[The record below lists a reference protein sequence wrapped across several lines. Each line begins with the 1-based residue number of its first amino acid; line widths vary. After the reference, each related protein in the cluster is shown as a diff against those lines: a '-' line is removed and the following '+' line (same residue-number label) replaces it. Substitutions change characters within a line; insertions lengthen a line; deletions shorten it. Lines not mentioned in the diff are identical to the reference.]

1 MADNAQNNIRQ
12 EYTSASVG
20 LNMDN
25 VPSQIGKGQL
35 SYALN
40 AVLENFDDNSVNYQ
54 NELGNEL
61 CLTFPDEFV
70 LIGHHF
76 IPERD
81 KHIFFLTNPKTKAS
95 EIGYMVNND
104 CEYRTLIN
112 ASCLKFDVHYPIH
125 KVVHRITNCSTEI
138 YWTDGL
144 NPRRYLDIDNLPYT
158 LASGSILCDP
168 VYTTELDCNQLN
180 VQPDFDIPIVKIADV
195 TNTGD
200 LKAGTYQFAVQ
211 YADAQGNPYTSYY
224 SITNPVP
231 IGDPSIVTPNFDYP
245 VGRSIIVD
253 ISNLDITGLYHYFN
267 LAVVKTINAISSV
280 ELVGTYFIENISTQI
295 TYTGQNVTQ
304 IRLSMDDIM
313 EKFPYYEIAQDLTSA
328 QDVLIWDNLSSI
340 DRVNYQK
347 IASQIHLQWETWR
360 IPATENYADGD
371 NAANYRGYLR
381 DEVYAFE
388 IQFLLRNGKETDGF
402 HIPGREMTP
411 LEASR
416 PPIPNTDPDF
426 VGSGTSAPYWKIYNT
441 ATATPGHCP
450 GYVALPNYKGP
461 YKYGEFAYWEST
473 EEYPCNTELWGDLA
487 GKKIRHHK
495 FPDVAVSPIFES
507 KIFVDAASMAMGD
520 AAIFPIGVKVDVNE
534 IRSLITNYLTDEQKD
549 EIVGFRILRGN
560 RATNS
565 SIVGKGILR
574 NVNKY
579 EREGKDYYF
588 ANYPY
593 NDLHEDPFINSTNN
607 AFAEECDVFDVNIT
621 ALADGPEYASPYAKI
636 QYTSCETGKTVI
648 EYSYEVD
655 DNLHVGLNRRCAV
668 GKPTILIGDGTVAY
682 TNYDRYSVRVKGIRA
697 GFAYQYNDRT
707 YGITEKWISQDD
719 RTVGVEVVQGTGVAC
734 VRHCKGDKEEIIFLG
749 SVNVVDKEDFCGKAE
764 PLDPPVIDD
773 GDKLIFNSPE
783 TSFGQPFLGD
793 ILKLESTIYGR
804 GKAHFTEVLD
814 NAKYKLLSREAQI
827 DALGS
832 SVEIASITTDLNTEA
847 MMTAYQS
854 YLEIYL
860 NGITRKNY
868 AYSFNSIAN
877 YDYSTAVQNGLQ
889 IKQRNI
895 DKTRYLIPAV
905 TAIDGVNINNWYRE
919 SSVYIKT
926 SGSTPLPF
934 PTISGVEDNSR
945 FIISGKENCS
955 NPGELEDINV
965 VAYYASMKKEFIN
978 QWGQIYSYDTI
989 DTGYVHDFDP
999 PITPVDDV
1007 VFGGDT
1013 YICRFAFKTKL
1024 PFFIDNR
1031 VGAPDDSDIFYD
1043 EIGNVGYPAYWH
1055 SARSI
1060 LEDYTV
1066 YPAKEKTDTSLGIL
1080 TNFISYKAHNF
1091 DCSNDT
1097 TIATGAARTFY
1108 DGYFYLFAYG
1118 VPNFYCETSYNLDL
1132 RQAYNTKEGDFWP
1145 HVTSDIPDDW
1155 VQEKKVSI
1163 ANDNTY
1169 YYNST
1174 FSKQNVENYF
1184 SHLPADWSEDMCY
1197 THYPFRAIYSD
1208 VQIVDADNRVNSW
1221 RIYRAIS
1228 YFDFPQNYGHLT
1240 SLDGIQNRA
1249 VLARFHNKTLLYN
1262 SLLTIDTSNPQAA
1275 YIGNQQ
1281 MFRGSPPVDFAE
1293 TDLGYVGSQHKFMLK
1308 IPHGQVTIDA
1318 KRGHVFLIQGNG
1330 AQDISGFG
1338 SGLNRFFTDHLSF
1351 EILKDFP
1358 EAEVDNHFNGIG
1370 LHGVYDSKFERIL
1383 ITKLDYKPLVTG
1395 MTYDPVTREFM
1406 LGNEIIYV
1414 NDEEYFCNR
1423 SWTVSYNM
1431 NTKTWISFHSY
1442 LPNFYIG
1449 ENNFFYSGLNEC
1461 CDDFDFIVSDSP
1473 ITTTS
1478 STTAYVITTTS
1489 STTERPDYSCYIDG
1503 YVILEEETTTST
1515 STTICVRPERLFE
1528 IQMITG
1534 YTNDEETINSTYT
1547 AEMAREVMEM
1557 FIEEV
1562 PVTFNALSGWVE
1574 GIYVGAFVYADNGTD
1589 DCECVPDGWY
1599 FTSETAEG
1607 GYVFHIED
1615 CVIVELYVCATT
1627 TTTTPEPTTTTTSTT
1642 NCIGCYDYKLIDTN
1656 HNGVA
1661 TTFDVILCNLE
1672 PITVYVR
1679 HELSQVICLDKCS
1692 PIIITPETDGTYEII
1707 DECWDGYVEPTTTTT
1722 TTTIEETTTTTTTE
1736 GSTTTTTTTE
1746 GTTTTTT
1753 TSEPTTTT
1761 TTEEPTTTTTT
1772 TAEETT
1778 TTTTSTT
1785 AYDYSAEFID
1795 HVCEQE
1801 IVTTTT
1807 TSTTVE
1813 PTTTTTTTG
1822 EDTTTTTTTT
1832 TSCLECPYGFLY
1844 NYYAI
1849 VDPRNIAPE
1858 GWRVPTADD
1867 FNTLIT
1873 NAGGNVVGGEHLKM
1887 DGTTYWNVDTG
1898 DNSTGFGAVGSGMRS
1913 GADGSFMW
1921 WNELLYL
1928 RSSDFYTHLGIPY
1941 NIILN
1946 LDASSPNVY
1955 ISSVSAIDYGLPVR
1969 LIKEDDVDDG
1979 FMCDN
1984 DGNRYATVKIGDQV
1998 WMASN
2003 LITTSYRTGDA
2014 IDGPTFTN
2022 AQWIGLTDGAYS
2034 IYDDMSLCEGCD
2046 KCTTTT
2052 TTTICDLTVEITDS
2066 DCCDVD
2072 VELDGVECI
2081 DIP

>member
-168 VYTTELDCNQLN
+168 VYNEGDLDCNQLN

-313 EKFPYYEIAQDLTSA
+313 EKFPYYEIAQDLTAA

-371 NAANYRGYLR
+371 NAANYRGYMR
-381 DEVYAFE
+381 DEVYPFE
-388 IQFLLRNGKETDGF
+388 IQFLLKNGKETDGF

-416 PPIPNTDPDF
+416 PSIPNTDPDF

-441 ATATPGHCP
+441 ATAAPGHCP

-507 KIFVDAASMAMGD
+507 LIFYDADSMVMGNE
-520 AAIFPIGVKVDVNE
+520 AIFPIGVKVDVNN
-534 IRSLITNYLTDEQKD
+534 IKNLIVTSDLLPEQKD

-648 EYSYEVD
+648 EYSYKVD

-749 SVNVVDKEDFCGKAE
+749 SVNVVDKENFCGKAK

-832 SVEIASITTDLNTEA
+832 SVEIASITTHLNTEA

-999 PITPVDDV
+999 PITTTTSTTAPVDDV

-1145 HVTSDIPDDW
+1145 HVSSDIPDDW

-1515 STTICVRPERLFE
+1515 STTIAP
-1528 IQMITG
+1528 
-1534 YTNDEETINSTYT
+1534 
-1547 AEMAREVMEM
+1547 
-1557 FIEEV
+1557 
-1562 PVTFNALSGWVE
+1562 
-1574 GIYVGAFVYADNGTD
+1574 
-1589 DCECVPDGWY
+1589 
-1599 FTSETAEG
+1599 
-1607 GYVFHIED
+1607 
-1615 CVIVELYVCATT
+1615 TT
-1627 TTTTPEPTTTTTSTT
+1627 TTSSTTERPDYSCYIDGYVILEEEVTTSTSTTTTTSSSSTT
-1642 NCIGCYDYKLIDTN
+1642 TS
-1656 HNGVA
+1656 
-1661 TTFDVILCNLE
+1661 TTTL
-1672 PITVYVR
+1672 
-1679 HELSQVICLDKCS
+1679 
-1692 PIIITPETDGTYEII
+1692 
-1707 DECWDGYVEPTTTTT
+1707 EPTTTTT
-1722 TTTIEETTTTTTTE
+1722 TSSSSTTTSTTTAEPTTTTTTSS
-1736 GSTTTTTTTE
+1736 STTTTTTTIA
-1746 GTTTTTT
+1746 
-1753 TSEPTTTT
+1753 
-1761 TTEEPTTTTTT
+1761 PTTTTTT
-1772 TAEETT
+1772 TLAEEDCLIAGSCIYLRLTSQAEPMSFGLTDEIESQSNSWVRVTATSPVDGYAEACVCSVSAPLYGYAPIAGPAPSEPQDIVAIEETKTATHCTDDGTCSQCWETT
-1778 TTTTSTT
+1778 TTTT
-1785 AYDYSAEFID
+1785 I
-1795 HVCEQE
+1795 
-1801 IVTTTT
+1801 
-1807 TSTTVE
+1807 
-1813 PTTTTTTTG
+1813 
-1822 EDTTTTTTTT
+1822 
-1832 TSCLECPYGFLY
+1832 
-1844 NYYAI
+1844 
-1849 VDPRNIAPE
+1849 
-1858 GWRVPTADD
+1858 
-1867 FNTLIT
+1867 IT
-1873 NAGGNVVGGEHLKM
+1873 
-1887 DGTTYWNVDTG
+1887 
-1898 DNSTGFGAVGSGMRS
+1898 
-1913 GADGSFMW
+1913 
-1921 WNELLYL
+1921 
-1928 RSSDFYTHLGIPY
+1928 
-1941 NIILN
+1941 
-1946 LDASSPNVY
+1946 
-1955 ISSVSAIDYGLPVR
+1955 
-1969 LIKEDDVDDG
+1969 
-1979 FMCDN
+1979 
-1984 DGNRYATVKIGDQV
+1984 
-1998 WMASN
+1998 
-2003 LITTSYRTGDA
+2003 
-2014 IDGPTFTN
+2014 
-2022 AQWIGLTDGAYS
+2022 
-2034 IYDDMSLCEGCD
+2034 
-2046 KCTTTT
+2046 
-2052 TTTICDLTVEITDS
+2052 
-2066 DCCDVD
+2066 
-2072 VELDGVECI
+2072 
-2081 DIP
+2081 